1 MTPKRGCA
9 TRHLTSL
16 VGALVL
22 GSLLLGCA
30 STNTVTRTESAY
42 VIGVRR
48 VDGLGRVLV
57 DARGM
62 TLYIYTPD
70 HQGKSACSG
79 ICLVQWPP
87 LLLSA
92 KDTPLVTGTGVD
104 RALVGVVRRANSW
117 LQLTYNRWPLYT
129 YRMDKFPGEATGE
142 EDDMGLWQVISPSG
156 QPIS

>member
-9 TRHLTSL
+9 VMHLTSL

-22 GSLLLGCA
+22 GTLLVGCA
-30 STNTVTRTESAY
+30 STNTFTRTESAY
-42 VIGVRR
+42 VMGVRR

-87 LLLSA
+87 LLLSGQE
-92 KDTPLVTGTGVD
+92 KRLVTGTGVD
-104 RALVGVVRRANSW
+104 RALVGLVRRANGS
-117 LQLTYNRWPLYT
+117 LQLTYNKWPLYT
-129 YRMDKFPGEATGE
+129 YRMDKFPGEAAGE
-142 EDDMGLWQVISPSG
+142 ENDMGLWQVISPGG